1 MSEIILQLETVTQC
15 PICKSTHRETLYD
28 DLVDTYLGVA
38 PNKWHLYRCT
48 NCEAAYLD
56 PRPTR
61 ETIGEIYAHDYYTH
75 STTPVSQKG
84 LKAAFLAL
92 RNGWLNRRVGY
103 RFFPAWSI
111 GYYLF
116 NLFPNA
122 FLTHW
127 IHHARGLTPPI
138 SNSNPPIW
146 LDIGCGNGEF
156 LSRIQTAGWLV
167 EGIEPDQQAAHIAKQ
182 HGFKIYNETL
192 ETTLLQPN
200 YYDVISLNHVI
211 EHLHDPVA
219 ALQMCYA
226 ALKPNGR
233 LWLSTPNLNSFGHQ
247 FYKRYW
253 LSLETPRHL
262 VLFNQKSLEISLQK
276 VGFRNI
282 EYLPRGFHVA
292 LVHIQSE
299 ATKIGNIPTVKI
311 SPTFFQ
317 RLKWLSQ
324 EMRHGIVQ
332 PDAEE
337 LIINAYK
344 PLN

>member
-1 MSEIILQLETVTQC
+1 MSKIILQLEKVTQC
-15 PICKSTHRETLYD
+15 PICKSTDRETLYD
-28 DLVDTYLGVA
+28 NLVDTYLGVA
-38 PNKWHLYRCT
+38 PDKWHLYRCT
-48 NCEAAYLD
+48 HCETVYLD

-61 ETIGEIYAHDYYTH
+61 ESIGAIYAHNYYTH
-75 STTPVSQKG
+75 SVAKLPPKG
-84 LKAAFLAL
+84 IKKALFAL

-127 IHHARGLTPPI
+127 IYHARGLIPQVSI
-138 SNSNPPIW
+138 SNPLIW
-146 LDIGCGNGEF
+146 LDVGCGNGEF
-156 LSRIQTAGWLV
+156 LARIQTAGWLV
-167 EGIEPDQQAAHIAKQ
+167 EGIEPDQKAAHLAKQ
-182 HGFKIYNETL
+182 QGFKIYNETL
-192 ETTLLQPN
+192 ENAQLQPN
-200 YYDVISLNHVI
+200 YYDVISLSHVI
-211 EHLHDPVA
+211 EHLHDPIA
-219 ALQMCYA
+219 ALQICYA

-247 FYKRYW
+247 LYKHHW

-262 VLFNQKSLEISLQK
+262 VLFNQKSLEISLK
-276 VGFRNI
+276 DAGFRNI
-282 EYLPRGFHVA
+282 EYLPRGFHIA
-292 LVHIQSE
+292 LVYAQSE
-299 ATKIGNIPTVKI
+299 ATQKGNIPTVNV

-317 RLKWLSQ
+317 RLKWLPQ
-324 EMRHGIVQ
+324 EMRHAIVQ
-332 PDAEE
+332 SDAEE